1 MTPHSAAAGSL
12 RRFTIADVS
21 DQTAPEADPFG
32 DRNISIHL
40 SEQAT
45 LKALRVDGGFHL
57 LVGDDV
63 VIRGITPEH
72 MATLV
77 GSVMDAYVPAELGSK
92 LLTGWSSRRGARQK
106 RREAR
111 RGEPDNGA
119 PEDEPADGGAD
130 RPIAV

>member
-1 MTPHSAAAGSL
+1 M
-12 RRFTIADVS
+12 S
-21 DQTAPEADPFG
+21 DQTAPDNDPFA
-32 DRNISIHL
+32 DRNIAIHL

-45 LKALRVDGGFHL
+45 LKALRVDGGFQL

-106 RREAR
+106 RREPR
-111 RGEPDNGA
+111 RGGPESGA
-119 PEDEPADGGAD
+119 RDDEPADPDHTAGDAD

>member
-1 MTPHSAAAGSL
+1 MSEQP
-12 RRFTIADVS
+12 
-21 DQTAPEADPFG
+21 APETDPYG

-40 SEQAT
+40 SEKAT
-45 LKALRVDGGFHL
+45 LKAVRVDGGFHL

-77 GSVMDAYVPAELGSK
+77 GSVMDAYVPADLGSK
-92 LLTGWSSRRGARQK
+92 LLIGWSSRRGARQK

-111 RGEPDNGA
+111 RGG
-119 PEDEPADGGAD
+119 PENSAGDDEPADPADPADTGGAAADGGAD
-130 RPIAV
+130 RPVAV

>member
-1 MTPHSAAAGSL
+1 M
-12 RRFTIADVS
+12 S
-21 DQTAPEADPFG
+21 DQTAPECDPFA

-77 GSVMDAYVPAELGSK
+77 GSVLDAYVPAELGSR

-106 RREAR
+106 RREVR
-111 RGEPDNGA
+111 RAGR
-119 PEDEPADGGAD
+119 PEHERREDGPADEAGAGGGNSV
-130 RPIAV
+130 AV